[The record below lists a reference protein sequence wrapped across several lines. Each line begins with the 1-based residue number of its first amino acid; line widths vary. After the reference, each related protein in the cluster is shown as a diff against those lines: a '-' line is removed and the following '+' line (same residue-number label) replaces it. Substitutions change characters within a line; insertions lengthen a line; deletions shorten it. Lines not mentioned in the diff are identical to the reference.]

1 MIFKP
6 STRQTTLIFCALIFI
21 FTLSSCAQ
29 LPTSMTDVLKTKQAP
44 STDTIETANKEDHQQ
59 VQATALTED
68 QLLIQAL
75 RARPDSFAI
84 TKRPLPE
91 SVKARMLEALSLFK
105 QAQYSQSLT
114 VIKPI
119 LANEK
124 NINSSVYLLAGD
136 NTLALSKTA
145 LEENTS
151 DENQTRAKQY
161 SNDAI
166 QYYKAA
172 LEINPDNAK
181 AANRL
186 ASIWR
191 QQGKFT
197 RAETL
202 YTQAIV
208 AQPMY
213 TASYRN
219 RAIVRDLYLNK
230 KAEALEDYKAYL
242 ALLEWEQSQKAF
254 NEQAS
259 NREHFSN
266 IKLAKRWI
274 IDVQRQFDAQA
285 KSTQAGAIK

>member
-1 MIFKP
+1 MIFKL
-6 STRQTTLIFCALIFI
+6 SARQTNLIFCAFIFI

-29 LPTSMTDVLKTKQAP
+29 LPKSITEVLQPKTAP
-44 STDTIETANKEDHQQ
+44 ATDTVDTPNKEDQQQ
-59 VQATALTED
+59 VQAIALTED
-68 QLLIQAL
+68 ELLIQAL

-91 SVKARMLEALSLFK
+91 SVKARMLEALSLYK
-105 QAQYSQSLT
+105 QAQYSQSLA
-114 VIKPI
+114 VIEPI

-136 NTLALSKTA
+136 NALALDEKA
-145 LEENTS
+145 LDTNTS
-151 DENQTRAKQY
+151 DKNQTRAKQY
-161 SNDAI
+161 RNDAI
-166 QYYKAA
+166 QYYQAA
-172 LEINPDNAK
+172 LSLNPDNAK

-202 YTQAIV
+202 YTQAID

-242 ALLEWEQSQKAF
+242 ALLEWEQSQ
-254 NEQAS
+254 AS
-259 NREHFSN
+259 NRERLSN
-266 IKLAKRWI
+266 IKLAKRWV
-274 IDVQRQFDAQA
+274 IDVQRQVDAQA
-285 KSTQAGAIK
+285 KSTQAGAVK

>member
-6 STRQTTLIFCALIFI
+6 SIRQTTLIFCALIFI

-44 STDTIETANKEDHQQ
+44 STDTIEASNNEDQQ
-59 VQATALTED
+59 QAQAIALTED
-68 QLLIQAL
+68 ELLIQAL

-91 SVKARMLEALSLFK
+91 SVKAKMLKALSLYK
-105 QAQYSQSLT
+105 QAQYSQSLA
-114 VIKPI
+114 VIEPI

-136 NTLALSKTA
+136 NALALDEKA
-145 LEENTS
+145 LETNTS
-151 DENQTRAKQY
+151 DKNQTRSKQY
-161 SNDAI
+161 RNDAI
-166 QYYKAA
+166 QYYQAA
-172 LEINPDNAK
+172 LSLNPDNAK
-181 AANRL
+181 VANRL

-197 RAETL
+197 RAEML
-202 YTQAIV
+202 YTQAID

-230 KAEALEDYKAYL
+230 KVEALDDYKAYL
-242 ALLEWEQSQKAF
+242 ALLEWEQSQVAL

-259 NREHFSN
+259 NRAHLSN
-266 IKLAKRWI
+266 IKLAKRWV
-274 IDVQRQFDAQA
+274 IDVQRQVDAQA
-285 KSTQAGAIK
+285 KSKQAGAVK